1 MLDRQR
7 LIEEILEALWTDK
20 EKERSR
26 KKASL
31 TSPHQPQPLLD
42 EPEMQEALREAE
54 DGGLVASRGDLIWL
68 TEQGQLLARD
78 IVRRH
83 RLAER
88 LFRDVLDVAE
98 EHAESSACEFE
109 HLLSPEAANSICILL
124 GHPTVCPHS
133 KPIPSGECCEQ
144 GLEEG
149 RTLVMPATHL
159 RPGEEATVSYLGSR
173 AGDRLDRLAALG
185 IFPRATISLVQLRPS
200 PIIRVGETQLAL
212 DKGVLKEVYVRRQ
225 APDAVRTGS
234 ERRRRWWG
242 GHT

>member
-7 LIEEILEALWTDK
+7 LLEEILEALWTGEEDERSK
-20 EKERSR
+20 EKT
-26 KKASL
+26 SL
-31 TSPHQPQPLLD
+31 TLPHQPQPLLN

-54 DGGLVASRGDLIWL
+54 DRELVASKGELIWL
-68 TEQGQLLARD
+68 TEQGRPLARN

-98 EHAESSACEFE
+98 ERAESSACEFE

-124 GHPTVCPHS
+124 GHPSVCPHS

-144 GLEEG
+144 RLEEG

-159 RPGEEATVSYLGSR
+159 KPGEEATVAYLGSR

-185 IFPRATISLVQLRPS
+185 IFPKATISLVQLRPS
-200 PIIRVGETQLAL
+200 PILRVGETQLAL
-212 DKGVLKEVYVRRQ
+212 DKEVLKEVYVRRRE
-225 APDAVRTGS
+225 PDAVCARP
-234 ERRRRWWG
+234 ERRRKWWG
-242 GHT
+242 